1 VAKGLVP
8 AAIGPGGG
16 RVKLNSAREGTG
28 GGDFLDLNISQTVG
42 GNQEQTSITSEEGR
56 NNLEEAIGLF
66 LETAFGKK

>member
-1 VAKGLVP
+1 VEAFLLHGGTSISWKTHHVAKGLVP

-42 GNQEQTSITSEEGR
+42 GNQEQTPIT
-56 NNLEEAIGLF
+56 N
-66 LETAFGKK
+66 